1 MTGAKSFRMNFRQAL
16 GFFTVGAVFALIP
29 RYAPGWCESTGLDG
43 SSTRLIWLQIMSLVL
58 MGLGL
63 AHFARRTLVGLASL
77 LEYTPQPAP
86 ANVVLRPAR
95 QAPMR
100 PALAVPQLSSIDV
113 AFKGGLLDQRRA
125 A

>member
-1 MTGAKSFRMNFRQAL
+1 MTGAKLYRMNFRQAL

-77 LEYTPQPAP
+77 LEYIPQPAS
-86 ANVVLRPAR
+86 ARVVLPAPRPV
-95 QAPMR
+95 PVR
-100 PALAVPQLSSIDV
+100 PALAVPQLSPIKV

>member
-1 MTGAKSFRMNFRQAL
+1 MTVAKLVRMNFRQAL

-43 SSTRLIWLQIMSLVL
+43 SSTRQLWLQIMSFVL

-63 AHFARRTLVGLASL
+63 VHFARRTMVGLASL
-77 LEYTPQPAP
+77 LEYTPQPAQATLALRGAQP
-86 ANVVLRPAR
+86 AYV
-95 QAPMR
+95 R
-100 PALAVPQLSSIDV
+100 PALVVPQLTPIDV

>member
-1 MTGAKSFRMNFRQAL
+1 MNFRQAL

-63 AHFARRTLVGLASL
+63 VHFARRTLVGLASL
-77 LEYTPQPAP
+77 LEYTPQPAS
-86 ANVVLRPAR
+86 ARVVLPAPR
-95 QAPMR
+95 SVPVR
-100 PALAVPQLSSIDV
+100 PALAVPQLSPIKV
-113 AFKGGLLDQRRA
+113 AFKSGLLDQRRA

>member
-43 SSTRLIWLQIMSLVL
+43 SSTRLIWLQLMSLVL

-86 ANVVLRPAR
+86 ANVVLRPT
-95 QAPMR
+95 PVR
-100 PALAVPQLSSIDV
+100 PALAVPQLSTIDV